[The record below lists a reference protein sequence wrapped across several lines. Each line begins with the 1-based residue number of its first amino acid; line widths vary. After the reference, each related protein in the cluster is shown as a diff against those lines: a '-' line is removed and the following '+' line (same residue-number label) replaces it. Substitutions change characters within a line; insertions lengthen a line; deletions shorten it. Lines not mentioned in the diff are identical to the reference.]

1 MNAIQSMVQQQI
13 ATNHTAS
20 AARELPAGFG
30 KLIKDAL
37 VKTDAAAKA
46 VDGALGRWQLT
57 SAALFEDGWRLA
69 HIDGSTVGKANRDVL
84 RSSMVDNW
92 PNASERAALAADPK
106 TLDQATKDR
115 VRAIRQSFGANF
127 ALIEKYLRKAEEAA
141 AAEAAAAAGTAEPT
155 AEEKAAAEAAD
166 AAAKLLKQFR
176 KAIDD
181 AVRYVGKMEGVTQ
194 EDGKAVDLVATAAE
208 LKAILGRFPA

>member
-1 MNAIQSMVQQQI
+1 MNGIQSMVNQAI

-20 AARELPAGFG
+20 AARELPVGFG

-37 VKTDAAAKA
+37 SKTDAAVKA
-46 VDGALGRWQLT
+46 VEGAKGRWQT
-57 SAALFEDGWRLA
+57 TAAALFESGWRLA
-69 HIDGSTVGKANRDVL
+69 HIDASVVGKANRDVL

-106 TLDQATKDR
+106 TLDQQTKDR

-127 ALIEKYLRKAEEAA
+127 ALIEKYLGELAAKA
-141 AAEAAAAAGTAEPT
+141 AAEAAAAAGAAAPT
-155 AEEKAAAEAAD
+155 AEETTAAAAEE
-166 AAAKLLKQFR
+166 AAAKRLKQFR
-176 KAIDD
+176 KAVAD
-181 AVRYVGKMEGVTQ
+181 AIRYAGEMEGVKQ
-194 EDGKAVDLVATAAE
+194 EDGTAVDLVATAAE